1 MKKIALFIKDFRRA
15 TKISEKLVDLN
26 NEIRFFETTLDDAT
40 DCSLAIIDLN
50 ESDFANSEFI
60 SRLKMNSN
68 IYVIGYVSKVV
79 KKSHDT
85 FKLSGCDII
94 LSNASILKNIER
106 LTREALK

>member
-1 MKKIALFIKDFRRA
+1 MRIALFIKDFRIA